1 MRIKKIYQ
9 PTPIRCCICDK
20 EKDGMFYHFDK
31 NNYGC
36 IKCLKNEHQAES
48 YKSMLERINK

>member
-9 PTPIRCCICDK
+9 LTPIRCCICDK

-36 IKCLKNEHQAES
+36 TKCLKNEHQAES
-48 YKSMLERINK
+48 YKSILERINK